1 MLNLFGGK
9 RRLCDGIN
17 RRDFLSIGSL
27 GLAGLSLPEL
37 LRAEDAAGIGE
48 SHKSVIMIYLTGGP
62 PHQDM
67 VDLKPNAPAEIRG
80 EFSPISTSLSGVQI
94 CELMPMPAKMMDK
107 LSLIHI

>member
-1 MLNLFGGK
+1 MLNLFGRK

-80 EFSPISTSLSGVQI
+80 EFSPISTSLRA
-94 CELMPMPAKMMDK
+94 P
-107 LSLIHI
+107 